1 MTGRITRYLR
11 NNVVGFVALFIV
23 LGAGAYAAGLPK
35 DSITSKQIKAG
46 AVKRADLGRNAVTS
60 KSVKDGSLLGADF
73 APGQLP
79 AGAPGPAGR
88 SALSTLQSGETVRGV
103 WAVQGSEGAQ
113 RTGITLPIPAP
124 TQIDSRHAAFDT
136 TLTEAPAAA
145 GCTGNVV
152 DPVAAPGYACI
163 YASSASDQ
171 DNNSAGYGVDCT
183 CANPQATGDGSRFG
197 FVIVT
202 NAAGAHAVDGSW
214 AYTAP

>member
-1 MTGRITRYLR
+1 MPPGCPRTASRPSRSRQAPSRGR
-11 NNVVGFVALFIV
+11 N
-23 LGAGAYAAGLPK
+23 
-35 DSITSKQIKAG
+35 
-46 AVKRADLGRNAVTS
+46 LGRNAVTS